1 MPIPSPSAVII
12 LEEFF
17 EDVLSMQK
25 RVARGRT
32 IRVRNRLTAFVD
44 ERIAAVLPQEAL
56 VLLDLERQFTPGAGF
71 THVARA
77 AELVRVLPDFVA
89 VDNLL
94 PVRLDARAQVRLVR
108 ELLGSMSGLYD
119 RRALAEVVHRIY
131 RQLAVAESHL
141 GWWLMKERHT
151 AALRAQAARQAS
163 VQRSQGRGP
172 DPPASA

>member
-1 MPIPSPSAVII
+1 MSIPSPSAVII

-17 EDVLSMQK
+17 EDVLSAQK

-44 ERIAAVLPQEAL
+44 ERIAAVLPSDAL
-56 VLLDLERQFTPGAGF
+56 TLLDLERQFTPEAGF
-71 THVARA
+71 AHVARA
-77 AELVRVLPDFVA
+77 AELLPLLADFVA

-108 ELLGSMSGLYD
+108 ELLLSLGGHYD
-119 RRALAEVVHRIY
+119 RRALAEVVHRVY
-131 RQLAVAESHL
+131 RQLAAAEAHL
-141 GWWLMKERHT
+141 DGWLVREQH
-151 AALRAQAARQAS
+151 AAAVKAQAAWQAY